1 MVQSNYTVSTA
12 HQLLGRMPAVRVS
25 GSKAKSSG
33 ATATSETAHVKAV
46 DQPSRAPTP
55 TRPLPPTPLNT
66 VRVRASRSS
75 NVLSAADK
83 ITIKTDIPPVVS
95 EDKILTLPATVYTP
109 TTPRAKSNSTTL
121 AFTTGETASVPVLE
135 TPRKGRDSAVVD
147 KRISQYYEY
156 ITPPVS
162 LDLGRSGSRRE
173 RKASHTPTSSAGS
186 DIYFSPIDATNS
198 QVFLSSPQPSPP
210 ITPSDRPPQDTPVAS
225 YEDGLVE
232 KAASLAI
239 EPSKAR
245 QPEMVE
251 SAGIGASI
259 QDGKMTLTLA
269 HVDRVTLAL
278 AQAPLV
284 QLRVRGSHFDTI
296 TQAVTSKTSGIA
308 EDEDSN
314 TTPTALPTPPPSE
327 ASVCDEFGG
336 IALIDTNVEGA
347 PVTLASTDAFTP
359 GKCTHLSLP
368 YGLSTTSRL
377 RIEPALISN
386 AESKIILQ
394 SLFVTL
400 DRKTN
405 ARDLTLLAETDVT
418 PSFARAALTELA
430 EAHNLTLD
438 DLEIRTPI
446 APCSPDESIDWCNL
460 DEEDAVAPVT
470 SPVTNVL
477 DEITSSFAS
486 TLSAETCTMQTLTLL
501 SELARL
507 QTAHRTFL
515 ILQPTRFDAQ
525 GGLAAVKIPL
535 ISTALRQRFEQMG
548 GNPSSGSST
557 GSDSAIWTPSVN
569 GGSKGRAFREAIIA
583 AVGPRFKF
591 GEEFETFVVLEG
603 GKVRVR
609 ARCVPLAAGEVI
621 EKWVCFLGGEY
632 DVPY

>member
-46 DQPSRAPTP
+46 DQPSRAPAP

-75 NVLSAADK
+75 NILSTADK
-83 ITIKTDIPPVVS
+83 ITIKTDIPVAVS
-95 EDKILTLPATVYTP
+95 ENEVLTLPPTAYTP
-109 TTPRAKSNSTTL
+109 TTPRAKSKSVTL
-121 AFTTGETASVPVLE
+121 AYTAGETASVPVLE
-135 TPRKGRDSAVVD
+135 TPRNGKDSAVVN
-147 KRISQYYEY
+147 KQISQYYEY

-162 LDLGRSGSRRE
+162 LDVGRTGSRRE

-186 DIYFSPIDATNS
+186 DIYFSPIDATRS

-210 ITPSDRPPQDTPVAS
+210 ITPSDDPQQGTPVAS

-232 KAASLAI
+232 KAASLVI
-239 EPSKAR
+239 EPSTAK

-251 SAGIGASI
+251 SAGIGASVE
-259 QDGKMTLTLA
+259 DGKMTLTLA

-296 TQAVTSKTSGIA
+296 TEAVTSQPFDIA
-308 EDEDSN
+308 EDSN

-336 IALIDTNVEGA
+336 IALIDTSIEGA
-347 PVTLASTDAFTP
+347 PVSLASTDAFTP

-430 EAHNLTLD
+430 EAHSLTLD
-438 DLEIRTPI
+438 DLEILTPI

-460 DEEDAVAPVT
+460 DQEDDDVAPVT

-548 GNPSSGSST
+548 GNHSSGSST
-557 GSDSAIWTPSVN
+557 GSDSAIWTPSIN
-569 GGSKGRAFREAIIA
+569 GGSKGRLFREAVIA

-591 GEEFETFVVLEG
+591 GEEFETFVILEG